1 MKASRI
7 YPYNKTKGEIAHEQM
22 ITRAKGNGF
31 KHSGS
36 KSLATLKQDNKSG
49 RAGMSAFVKDIVNKI
64 NAQ

>member
-1 MKASRI
+1 MKVSRI
-7 YPYNKTKGEIAHEQM
+7 YPYIKTKGEVAHEQM
-22 ITRAKGNGF
+22 VTRTKGKGF

-36 KSLATLKQDNKSG
+36 KSFATLKQDNKSY